1 MDKLQELLKK
11 FNESIVEPTDDYWVS
26 CVGME
31 FENGEHAII
40 EANQSSKNNWRIKFQ
55 KEGYWRYFTGYTDII
70 EYLKSKEYKI
80 KQGCHNY
87 GKAFSLMVTEV
98 LLVENR
104 QES

>member
-1 MDKLQELLKK
+1 MKKLNPKTEYLVRNMDMPFTKL
-11 FNESIVEPTDDYWVS
+11 SIGCP
-26 CVGME
+26 GAKH
-31 FENGEHAII
+31 NL
-40 EANQSSKNNWRIKFQ
+40 EANKK
-55 KEGYWRYFTGYTDII
+55 YTGVYMC
-70 EYLKSKEYKI
+70 I